1 MPRRTVFPEDHWS
14 LRVDIPYSMGLACGD
29 LIFLCGQA
37 DLEGDGEVCN
47 AGDLLVQTQSALAHI
62 AKLFGELD
70 ADLENLAKLVVFY
83 VPDATISEADYITAL
98 SGILDTHNRPV
109 ITLVPVP
116 RMFYPG
122 LVVEIDVY
130 GMSGESLARVDVPD
144 RNGFSAVV
152 RAGEMIFSG
161 GIDAIDES
169 GAVIVADD
177 VVLQSQAVLAE
188 LSSRIAGLKDIGT
201 GRYICLLNMAC
212 AVGSWCLSVDRFRWI
227 LMPTSSIQAKSK
239 SRPGPAG
246 ITSARCLP
254 DSGLNTLISSNSTRT
269 MRARAVRMSWMT
281 PMICIATSRF
291 GAVIS
296 TNPGRRRPEFR
307 FAAWPMKAC

>member
-62 AKLFGELD
+62 ANLFGELD
-70 ADLENLAKLVVFY
+70 ADLENLVKLVVFY

-98 SGILDTHNRPV
+98 SSMLDTHNRPV

-122 LVVEIDVY
+122 LVVEIDAY
-130 GMSGESLARVDVPD
+130 GMSGESLARVDIPD

-152 RAGEMIFSG
+152 RAGEMIFW
-161 GIDAIDES
+161 
-169 GAVIVADD
+169 
-177 VVLQSQAVLAE
+177 
-188 LSSRIAGLKDIGT
+188 R
-201 GRYICLLNMAC
+201 R
-212 AVGSWCLSVDRFRWI
+212 DRCN
-227 LMPTSSIQAKSK
+227 Q
-239 SRPGPAG
+239 
-246 ITSARCLP
+246 
-254 DSGLNTLISSNSTRT
+254 
-269 MRARAVRMSWMT
+269 
-281 PMICIATSRF
+281 
-291 GAVIS
+291 
-296 TNPGRRRPEFR
+296 
-307 FAAWPMKAC
+307 